1 MPLERE
7 AATRTIWPVVTASMT
22 VVEPSASAENVPL
35 SLEKVQDAT
44 PECPEKQAVRHK
56 ARWCARC
63 MITLSDVDHAAVDAE
78 CERKGGRPPN
88 AGMQHTSELLLAST
102 AAAAARVHA
111 GVEKQ
116 DGGLELNVVERL

>member
-35 SLEKVQDAT
+35 SLEKAQDAT
-44 PECPEKQAVRHK
+44 PECPEKQAVRNK

-63 MITLSDVDHAAVDAE
+63 MGTLSDVDDAAVDAE

-88 AGMQHTSELLLAST
+88 AGMQHTSELLLART